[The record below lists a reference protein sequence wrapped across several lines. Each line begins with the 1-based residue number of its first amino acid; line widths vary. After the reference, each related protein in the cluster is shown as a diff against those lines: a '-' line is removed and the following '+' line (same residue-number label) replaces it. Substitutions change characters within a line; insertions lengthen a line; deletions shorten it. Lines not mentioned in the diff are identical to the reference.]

1 MQGRQSYNEK
11 ICGKIL
17 RFSRIWYSH
26 KGRFIDRYDPRL
38 FLHCQRSGLF
48 YLFLIRFKETCNRCL
63 YQKRS
68 CHSNYAISLK
78 RRDRTKHR
86 TSYIHCKHKARRHTS
101 FRVARRSKTHLRRHN
116 RIGRL
121 SFFSKINCKPR
132 AVAELS
138 CLERYEN
145 KVPVAGSMCGA
156 SLLAAAE
163 ASGNRKCRKARI
175 SLQTETSNQASKFS
189 HHSRGAA

>member
-132 AVAELS
+132 AVAKRILFGEIWKRS
-138 CLERYEN
+138 
-145 KVPVAGSMCGA
+145 AG
-156 SLLAAAE
+156 
-163 ASGNRKCRKARI
+163 CRKHVRRKPAC
-175 SLQTETSNQASKFS
+175 S
-189 HHSRGAA
+189 SRGFGQPQVPQGTDISPNRD